1 MKFAAQPQELRA
13 AERLAKD
20 ARLRMFKNWVPPG
33 EGPNALQDAEYEGTV
48 VEVRSGDTVIIAK
61 GDGQADTITLSS
73 IRAPKLGNA
82 RRNAPYEPFS
92 WEAREFVR
100 NYIGKKCL
108 VKLEYK
114 RVLPVSEN
122 TPEGMGEKT
131 LVHGTVKVASSKHG
145 PMSDN
150 LAEKLCEAGLVKVIR
165 HREDDDRSEYYDDL
179 LTAEDAAKRNAA
191 ESGKLNVQS
200 GEDKLP
206 APRRFNDLTAQD
218 PSHATA
224 RLPFLQRQG
233 KMRAVVEHC
242 YNGARFKLFLP
253 KEGTF
258 LNFALSSVVSPA
270 TAGRREGAVDEP
282 FGQEALDFARSKLMQ
297 RDVSIHI
304 EGVNRGG
311 TFMGSLGDKTSQWD
325 MTLLRSGLGYIQ
337 GYKATDQQYAA
348 EAEAKAS
355 KLKVWSVYKEEEE
368 EQEAAAGEDEFMEVE
383 VSEIVEAGHFFTH
396 QRGQKGLEF
405 VAEQLAALELESK
418 TPPSDVPLKGSLVC
432 ALWGGDWYRAKI
444 LGRTKADD
452 GTPLVRVQF
461 IDYGN
466 ADVVVL
472 DQLRPIDAALERIEP
487 LATENRLACVKCP
500 GLDHDFGND
509 AGAFFRELVWGK
521 PLVTKVEYREGKT
534 QFVTLFEENASA
546 SANQAMLREGLAR
559 VNAKHKDKKG
569 KLIAQLQE
577 DEAVGKKERLNMW
590 QWGDAVDDE
599 DEAPVR
605 DPPALR
611 PIPSQPLRLTWTVTV
626 PVRSLDT
633 SREHERPSRK

>member
-48 VEVRSGDTVIIAK
+48 VEVRSGDTVIVAK

-191 ESGKLNVQS
+191 ESGKLNVHS

-304 EGVNRGG
+304 EGANRGG

-368 EQEAAAGEDEFMEVE
+368 EEEAAAGEDEFMEVE

-432 ALWGGDWYRAKI
+432 AQWGGDWYRAKV

-605 DPPALR
+605 DPPL
-611 PIPSQPLRLTWTVTV
+611 PSAQSPPNLLRLTWTVTV
-626 PVRSLDT
+626 PV
-633 SREHERPSRK
+633 